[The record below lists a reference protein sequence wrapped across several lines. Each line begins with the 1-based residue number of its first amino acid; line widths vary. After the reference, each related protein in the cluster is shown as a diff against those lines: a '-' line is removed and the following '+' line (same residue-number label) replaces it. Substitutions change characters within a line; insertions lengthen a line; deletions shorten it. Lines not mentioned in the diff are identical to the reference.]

1 MRWAT
6 KIPTCT
12 LGIVVFALAPLL
24 YSQAPPRSQNPQ
36 VAIGDN
42 TRLSAGGLFSAGYSG
57 HYGDFTQSDHGLTWG
72 FDGDINGYYYNPNF
86 LSFNVTPYYN
96 QSRLNSSFQSLTGA
110 TGVTST
116 VNLFSGSHF
125 PGSVN
130 YHFDRNTSGSF
141 GLTAEPNFTTI
152 GRNQGFG
159 VSWAA
164 LIPGLP
170 TLSVGYSQGDGSGT
184 IFGTDE
190 KTSSNNK
197 ILNVHSNY
205 SIAGFDLNA
214 FYDRNQLNSEFPQF
228 LSGAQASVQD
238 STGHDVG
245 VGAQHRLPLNGQFF
259 TNFTRSSADTRYFS
273 PEAQTSNVSSYTDDI
288 ISSGASFHPTQKL
301 SLNLAQNYTSNLN
314 GYLAQSLGG
323 SGAPVVGVNLGTGSH
338 SSTFGGGATYQFT
351 NYLSA
356 SGQATYYNQ
365 YYFGHNYT
373 GEYISGTVNYGKRL
387 WDMLSFSG
395 SVIDSNNGQ
404 GNNALGF
411 VGNVNFFHKFQGWR
425 VTGLFS
431 YAQNV
436 QSILVT
442 YTTSYYSYS
451 GNVHRRLPWMGLQW
465 TAAFNGT
472 HSGLTNFQGTSS
484 HSEGYSTSIG
494 SRKFSLTGDYTS
506 STGISLLG
514 AGGLVPVSGTPGVS
528 DFITFGGTSYGG
540 GFSVTPM
547 RRLVVSGSYNRAI
560 SNTIGE
566 TFSHNNTAI
575 YNAQLQYHLRRIGL
589 QAGYTRFDQGISAV
603 GAPAS
608 NTAYFAGITRWFDFF

>member
-1 MRWAT
+1 MNWAI
-6 KIPTCT
+6 KIPARV
-12 LGIVVFALAPLL
+12 LGIAFFALVPLL
-24 YSQAPPRSQNPQ
+24 HSQAPPRSQNPQ
-36 VAIGDN
+36 LSIGDN

-57 HYGDFTQSDHGLTWG
+57 NYGDSVQSNHGLTWG

-96 QSRLNSSFQSLTGA
+96 QSRQNSSFQSLTGA
-110 TGVTST
+110 SGVTGT
-116 VNLFSGSHF
+116 ANLFTGSHF

-130 YHFDRNTSGSF
+130 YHFDRNTSGTF
-141 GLTAEPNFTTI
+141 GLSDQPNFTTI

-159 VSWAA
+159 INWSA

-170 TLSVGYSQGDGSGT
+170 TLSVGYSQGGGSGT

-190 KTSSNNK
+190 KSTSHNK

-205 SIAGFDLNA
+205 SIAGFDVNG

-238 STGHDVG
+238 STGHDAGFG
-245 VGAQHRLPLNGQFF
+245 VQHRLPLNGQFF
-259 TNFTRSSADTRYFS
+259 SNFTRSSATAHYAS
-273 PEAQTSNVSSYTDDI
+273 SEAQTANISSYTDDI
-288 ISSGASFHPTQKL
+288 INSGASFHPTQKL
-301 SLNLAQNYTSNLN
+301 SLNISQNYTSNLN
-314 GYLAQSLGG
+314 GYLAQTLSG
-323 SGAPVVGVNLGTGSH
+323 SGAPVVGVSLGSGSH
-338 SSTFGGGATYQFT
+338 SSTFGGGVTYQFT
-351 NYLSA
+351 NYLA
-356 SGQATYYNQ
+356 ATGQATYYNQ
-365 YYFGHNYT
+365 YYFGKSYT
-373 GEYISGTVNYGKRL
+373 GEYLSGTVSYGKRL
-387 WDMLSFSG
+387 WDMFTFSG

-472 HSGLTNFQGTSS
+472 HSGLTNFQGSSS
-484 HSEGYSTSIG
+484 HSEGYSTAIS

-514 AGGLVPVSGTPGVS
+514 AGGLVPISGTPGVN

-540 GFSVTPM
+540 GFSFTPM
-547 RRLVVSGSYNRAI
+547 RRLVLSGSYNRAI

-566 TFSHNNTAI
+566 TISHNNTAI
-575 YNAQLQYHLRRIGL
+575 YNAQMQYHLRRIGL

-603 GAPAS
+603 GIPAS
-608 NTAYFAGITRWFDFF
+608 NTAYFAGVTRWFDFF